1 MESKKETIVTGLLV
15 ALRPPT
21 RHQAKKEIYTMFHRT
36 NVLPNHRTSIAQRMR
51 AHAMSTA
58 FGEYAAKTSVST
70 IADAEKNVYSIDPE
84 ICKDLL
90 ERMDRASTEIRANP
104 GSEDPALRTTHAVQ
118 AALRPFTALLQAN
131 RFSLTALY
139 FAALNT
145 YPSLRGHDAA
155 LIIENIFRTICISA
169 GVPHYDHR
177 RSALGF
183 AVIVQPSIEYHVA
196 PRTQV

>member
-1 MESKKETIVTGLLV
+1 MFNRNNTI
-15 ALRPPT
+15 P
-21 RHQAKKEIYTMFHRT
+21 RT
-36 NVLPNHRTSIAQRMR
+36 HTSFAQRMR

-58 FGEYAAKTSVST
+58 FGAYAANASMST
-70 IADAEKNVYSIDPE
+70 IEDAEKRIYSIDPE

-90 ERMDRASTEIRANP
+90 ERMDHASAEIRANP
-104 GSEDPALRTTHAVQ
+104 ESENPALRTTHAVQ

-131 RFSLTALY
+131 RFTLTALY

-155 LIIENIFRTICISA
+155 LIIENIFRTICVSA

-183 AVIVQPSIEYHVA
+183 AIIVQPNMEYHAA

>member
-1 MESKKETIVTGLLV
+1 
-15 ALRPPT
+15 
-21 RHQAKKEIYTMFHRT
+21 MFHRA

-51 AHAMSTA
+51 AHAMSAA
-58 FGEYAAKTSVST
+58 FGVYAAKASVST
-70 IADAEKNVYSIDPE
+70 IADAEKNIYSIDPE

-90 ERMDRASTEIRANP
+90 DRMDRASAEIRANP
-104 GSEDPALRTTHAVQ
+104 GSVDPTLRTTHAVQ

-131 RFSLTALY
+131 RFTLTALY
-139 FAALNT
+139 FAALNS

-155 LIIENIFRTICISA
+155 LIIENIFRTICVSA

-183 AVIVQPSIEYHVA
+183 AVIVQPNIAYHAA
-196 PRTQV
+196 PHAKA